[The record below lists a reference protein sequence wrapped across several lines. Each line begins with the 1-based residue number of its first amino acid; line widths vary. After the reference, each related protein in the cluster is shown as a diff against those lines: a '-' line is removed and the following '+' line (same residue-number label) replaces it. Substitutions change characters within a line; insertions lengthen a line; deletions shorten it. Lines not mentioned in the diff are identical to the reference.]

1 MDAPYVRMSLLAYRP
16 SDDLLVVLLGGAQDH
31 YGLVVE
37 VGRSGLKIVDGLEYG
52 VHCELRSRGMLRFEE
67 LSEAFVAEHLIGG
80 VDGIYDAVGEEDDE
94 IARAG
99 GEGKLLILCV
109 GEEAK
114 GEAFS
119 LNGADAWG
127 FCDV

>member
-1 MDAPYVRMSLLAYRP
+1 MDAPCVRMLLLAYRP

-31 YGLVVE
+31 DGLVVE

-52 VHCELRSRGMLRFEE
+52 IHCELRSRVVLRLEE

-80 VDGIYDAVGEEDDE
+80 VDGVYNAVGEEDDE
-94 IARAG
+94 VAG
-99 GEGKLLILCV
+99 ASGEGKLLILGV
-109 GEEAK
+109 GEEAQ

-119 LNGADAWG
+119 LN
-127 FCDV
+127 

>member
-16 SDDLLVVLLGGAQDH
+16 SDDLLVVLLGGAQD
-31 YGLVVE
+31 YDGFVVE

-52 VHCELRSRGMLRFEE
+52 VHCELRSGVMLRLEE
-67 LSEAFVAEHLIGG
+67 LCETFIAEHVTGG
-80 VDGIYDAVGEEDDE
+80 VDGVNNAVGEEDDE
-94 IARAG
+94 VAGAG
-99 GEGKLLILCV
+99 GEGELLILGV
-109 GEEAK
+109 GEEAQ
-114 GEAFS
+114 GEAFN